1 MNNIAIIGSGS
12 WGVALATHLAN
23 MGHSVKIW
31 SFLEEERDLINNEKK
46 CKFLPNLTLPEG
58 IICSTEFKE
67 VIEGADFIL
76 HVTPSKFT
84 RDTFR
89 QYKEYVGNIPII
101 ICSKGFEKESMKTL
115 DEVISEEL
123 PEARVGVLSGPSHAE
138 EVSIAIPTVLVMAS
152 KDKEVRELV
161 QDAFMCSHMRV
172 YTSEDV
178 KGVELGGALK
188 NIIAFCAGVAAGVGF
203 GDNTFAALITRG
215 LGEIS
220 RLGVALG
227 GQKDTF
233 FGLSG
238 LGDLIVTC
246 LSEHSRNRRAG
257 KLIGQGK
264 TLEEAKKEVGMVIE
278 SIDNID
284 VAYALSKK
292 YNIEVPIINTAYDV
306 IYNKLD
312 AKTAVDELMT
322 REKKMEIC

>member
-23 MGHSVKIW
+23 MGHNVKIW

-46 CKFLPNLTLPEG
+46 CKFLPNLTLPEE
-58 IICSTEFKE
+58 ITCSTDFKE

-84 RDTFR
+84 RETFK
-89 QYKEYVGNIPII
+89 QYKQYIGKTPVI
-101 ICSKGFEKESMKTL
+101 ICSKGFEKETMKTL
-115 DEVISEEL
+115 DEVILDEL

-152 KDKEVRELV
+152 KDKEVREIV
-161 QDAFMCSHMRV
+161 QDAFMCPHMRV

-312 AKTAVDELMT
+312 AKEAVNQLMT
-322 REKKMEIC
+322 REKKMEM

>member
-23 MGHSVKIW
+23 MGHNVKIW

-46 CKFLPNLTLPEG
+46 CKFLPNLTLPEE
-58 IICSTEFKE
+58 ITCSTDFKE

-84 RDTFR
+84 RETFK
-89 QYKEYVGNIPII
+89 QYKQYIGKTPVI
-101 ICSKGFEKESMKTL
+101 ICSKGFEKETMKTL
-115 DEVISEEL
+115 DEVILDEL

-161 QDAFMCSHMRV
+161 QDAFMCPHMRV

-306 IYNKLD
+306 IYNKFD
-312 AKTAVDELMT
+312 AKEAVNQLMT
-322 REKKMEIC
+322 REKKMEM